1 MLTGKEYP
9 KEEFSSVVVQLGF
22 GGEDVP
28 LDDSLTFEQEGALG
42 PNKVAHF
49 DELNTWTQSGT
60 SSPPKTNCT
69 TTLENS
75 SFGYSLPVNIGHKLR
90 P

>member
-42 PNKVAHF
+42 
-49 DELNTWTQSGT
+49 LIRWLIL
-60 SSPPKTNCT
+60 TN
-69 TTLENS
+69 
-75 SFGYSLPVNIGHKLR
+75 
-90 P
+90 